1 MMEDFFNNP
10 SFGIFISIVMFEIG
24 LYINKKTKLALM
36 HPLLISIG
44 LIIGVLL
51 IFGIPLESYE
61 KGGDM
66 ISYLLGPATVIL
78 AVPLYKQ
85 FHLFK
90 ENTKP
95 ILIGIIVGVLT
106 TITSVFVLCKVFAY
120 EDQLFYTL
128 IPKSITTPIGIEVSN
143 TIGGIPA
150 ITVVAIVLTGIIGA
164 IIAPVV
170 MKFFK
175 INDEVAIGIA
185 IGTSSHAVGTSKAM
199 EMGEIQGAMSGLSIG
214 LAGIITVL
222 FSSLFVKILELF
234 M

>member
-1 MMEDFFNNP
+1 MEEIINNP
-10 SFGIFISIVMFEIG
+10 TFGILISIVMFEIG
-24 LYINKKTKLALM
+24 LYINKKTKLAIM

-51 IFGIPLESYE
+51 IFDIPLDSYE

-90 ENTKP
+90 QNKKP

-106 TITSVFVLCKVFAY
+106 TITSVFALCKVFSY
-120 EDQLFYTL
+120 EQELLYTL
-128 IPKSITTPIGIEVSN
+128 IPKSITTPIGIEVANS
-143 TIGGIPA
+143 IGGIPS
-150 ITVVAIVLTGIIGA
+150 ITVVAIVLTGITGA
-164 IIAPVV
+164 IIAPIIL
-170 MKFFK
+170 KLFR
-175 INDEVAIGIA
+175 INDKVAIGIA

-199 EMGEIQGAMSGLSIG
+199 EMGEIEGAMSGLSIG

-222 FSSLFVKILELF
+222 FSSLFVRILELF

>member
-1 MMEDFFNNP
+1 MNEIINNP
-10 SFGIFISIVMFEIG
+10 TFGILISIVMFEIG
-24 LYINKKTKLALM
+24 LYINKKTKLAIM

-51 IFGIPLESYE
+51 IFDIPLESYE

-90 ENTKP
+90 ENKKP

-106 TITSVFVLCKVFAY
+106 TITSVFALCKVFSY
-120 EDQLFYTL
+120 EKELLYTL
-128 IPKSITTPIGIEVSN
+128 IPKSITTPIGIEISN
-143 TIGGIPA
+143 TIGGIPS
-150 ITVVAIVLTGIIGA
+150 ITVVAIVLTGITGA
-164 IIAPVV
+164 IIAPLIL
-170 MKFFK
+170 KLFR
-175 INDEVAIGIA
+175 INDKVARGIA

-199 EMGEIQGAMSGLSIG
+199 EMGEIEGAMSGLSIG

-222 FSSLFVKILELF
+222 LSSLSVKIIELF